1 MDKISFSD
9 FKKIDLRVGKIKA
22 VKEHP
27 KADKLLIL
35 DINLGEGE
43 HDIQLVAGL
52 KNHYKESELLGKK
65 VVVVRNLEPVV
76 LRGIESQGMLL
87 AAEFQDKISLL
98 TVDKDIK
105 EGSKI
110 L

>member
-1 MDKISFSD
+1 MEKISFNE
-9 FKKIDLRVGKIKA
+9 FKKADLRVGKIKA

-35 DINLGEGE
+35 DISLGKGE

-52 KNHYKESELLGKK
+52 KNHYKENELIGKK
-65 VVVVRNLEPVV
+65 VIIVKNLEPVV

-98 TVDKDIK
+98 TVDKNIETGAK
-105 EGSKI
+105 VE
-110 L
+110 

>member
-1 MDKISFSD
+1 MDKISFND
-9 FKKIDLRVGKIKA
+9 FNKIDLRVGKIKA

-35 DINLGEGE
+35 DIGLGEGE

-52 KNHYKESELLGKK
+52 KNHYKENELLGKK
-65 VVVVRNLEPVV
+65 IVVVRNLEPVV

-87 AAEFQDKISLL
+87 AAEFQGKISLL
-98 TVDKDIK
+98 TVDKDIEVGAK
-105 EGSKI
+105 VE
-110 L
+110 